1 MKWSGRPLA
10 ANEPQRWLQAATH
23 ANHEPFCPML
33 AIIKIFISAMLI
45 YVVNEVVVRHSK
57 PLLGSLI
64 ASLPLVS
71 VLAFIWIWVDLRGRS
86 DELVAKA
93 GAFSSGV
100 FWFILPSMPM
110 FLLIPW
116 MLKKGIGFWPALATG
131 CVLTMLL
138 YLLMVKLLARF
149 GVAM

>member
-1 MKWSGRPLA
+1 MIA
-10 ANEPQRWLQAATH
+10 VV
-23 ANHEPFCPML
+23 
-33 AIIKIFISAMLI
+33 KILISATLI

-71 VLAFIWIWVDLRGRS
+71 LLTFIWIWADLRGRP

-110 FLLIPW
+110 FLLIPL
-116 MLKKGIGFWPALATG
+116 MLRKGIGFWPTMASG
-131 CVLTMLL
+131 CVMTMVL
-138 YLLMVKLLARF
+138 YLLMARLLTRCGA
-149 GVAM
+149 VM